1 MDTLY
6 IKKNFS
12 LSIFGI
18 LKVGKTLTTH
28 SLLLLS
34 MIDKVVSGYKISM
47 YFREFP

>member
-12 LSIFGI
+12 LSIFGK
-18 LKVGKTLTTH
+18 LKVGKTTH